1 MRILNKTT
9 AKARGGKI
17 FLIPAFHEEAAFVFE
32 VVDVDDDEIRKGS
45 RSQLDFCGT
54 QDHSS
59 TFMKSFL
66 ITASIDV
73 ATRMSAE
80 LANNYGVSFSGV
92 EDSHSEIIGA
102 LLVLNF
108 AEECLVVSARFR
120 C

>member
-1 MRILNKTT
+1 
-9 AKARGGKI
+9 
-17 FLIPAFHEEAAFVFE
+17 
-32 VVDVDDDEIRKGS
+32 
-45 RSQLDFCGT
+45 
-54 QDHSS
+54 
-59 TFMKSFL
+59 MKSFL

-120 C
+120 CRTTCRRSERLREYPRRPQESTEFRSDKNVCSWRV